1 MTLSAR
7 AATLALFALATGVP
21 LSASAHGDAGAAPAC
36 IPADKCCRVCSS
48 SKACGN
54 ACITASKTCH
64 KGRGCACNEAELC
77 ETAPPGP
84 QSAR

>member
-1 MTLSAR
+1 MTLTAR

-21 LSASAHGDAGAAPAC
+21 LSASAQGDAGAPPPC
-36 IPADKCCRVCSS
+36 TPVDKCCRVCAS

-54 ACITASKTCH
+54 ACIKASKTCH

-77 ETAPPGP
+77 ASGP
-84 QSAR
+84 